1 MDSEVNSRLLL
12 ERMHPI
18 VPAMTAII
26 ELIAIVAPLVGVA
39 YASQRWG
46 AEQRPG
52 FGERR
57 PDRSSDRWAIR

>member
-1 MDSEVNSRLLL
+1 
-12 ERMHPI
+12 
-18 VPAMTAII
+18 MTTII

-57 PDRSSDRWAIR
+57 PDHSSERWAIR

>member
-1 MDSEVNSRLLL
+1 
-12 ERMHPI
+12 
-18 VPAMTAII
+18 MTTII
-26 ELIAIVAPLVGVA
+26 ELIAIVVPLVGVA

-57 PDRSSDRWAIR
+57 PNRGSERWAIR

>member
-1 MDSEVNSRLLL
+1 
-12 ERMHPI
+12 
-18 VPAMTAII
+18 MTTII

-39 YASQRWG
+39 YASHRWG

-57 PDRSSDRWAIR
+57 TDRSSERWAIR

>member
-1 MDSEVNSRLLL
+1 VKLTQGYCYSDV
-12 ERMHPI
+12 HPI
-18 VPAMTAII
+18 VPFMTTIL

-57 PDRSSDRWAIR
+57 PDGGSERWAIR

>member
-1 MDSEVNSRLLL
+1 
-12 ERMHPI
+12 
-18 VPAMTAII
+18 MTTII

-57 PDRSSDRWAIR
+57 PDRGSERWAIR